1 MSKESSSA
9 TADPVPR
16 ADSVSSMKASVH
28 LGNSQLESFDD
39 DKDVDSLSSDA

>member
-16 ADSVSSMKASVH
+16 ADSVSSMKASVQS
-28 LGNSQLESFDD
+28 GMFSFSFMEEDRTH
-39 DKDVDSLSSDA
+39 